1 MQRCS
6 CFLANRK
13 TISRIS
19 IRRTAKSIQV
29 AAALCWV
36 VIIIMS
42 DTYSAT
48 SATVAALSSTALK
61 TSKVGR
67 SQRQQQE
74 RWLVVDFDG
83 TCTIRDT
90 TPLLPRLAY
99 LIESQNNDNNKD
111 NEHELHA
118 KKYLDLM
125 ERLSI
130 FTNLENEY
138 FQRYVEVMGSIE
150 SEHTIEDDGNNNNNF
165 LHSQLE
171 YSLDRLDCISSE
183 ITEKVNTSKI
193 LKGLGSVSYN
203 KLLELIQIYQ
213 QKQEKLEEVVDNNDD
228 EVTAIFEGNLRDS
241 LQLHP
246 GCISILQRHATCDM
260 SNNNKNNWRIGILS
274 INWCPTLIEAVV
286 LNPLCD
292 ERQLNFEDMPIW
304 CNTVDENGVVSL
316 LVPGAIAK
324 KERILKLQQ
333 NQNNNNNLV
342 VYVGDSSTDLLALIQ
357 ADVGILLMG
366 SKSTIGLAL
375 KFGVTIRSLNDY
387 NNHNDDIDNSNNEFN
402 NNNNISTTTTT
413 STKEEKENNGVDII
427 WTASDWDEIG
437 SFLNHN
443 DERLH

>member
-6 CFLANRK
+6 CFLANR
-13 TISRIS
+13 TTTSRIP
-19 IRRTAKSIQV
+19 IRTTTVKPIQV
-29 AAALCWV
+29 VAALCWV
-36 VIIIMS
+36 VIVSMS
-42 DTYSAT
+42 DTYSTT
-48 SATVAALSSTALK
+48 SAKVAALSSTTLT

-67 SQRQQQE
+67 SQQQQE

-99 LIESQNNDNNKD
+99 LIESQNKDNKD
-111 NEHELHA
+111 DEHEHHS
-118 KKYLDLM
+118 KGEVLDLM

-138 FQRYVEVMGSIE
+138 FQRYVEVMRSIE
-150 SEHTIEDDGNNNNNF
+150 SESTIEDIGNNNNNY

-171 YSLDRLDCISSE
+171 LSLDRLDCISSE
-183 ITEKVNTSKI
+183 ITEKVNKSNI
-193 LKGLGSVSYN
+193 LKGLGSVCYN
-203 KLLELIQIYQ
+203 KLLELIQNYQ
-213 QKQEKLEEVVDNNDD
+213 QQQQHD
-228 EVTAIFEGNLRDS
+228 EVTIFEGNLRDS

-246 GCISILQRHATCDM
+246 GCISILQRYATCM
-260 SNNNKNNWRIGILS
+260 SSNNNWRIGVLS

-286 LNPLCD
+286 LNPLCN
-292 ERQLNFEDMPIW
+292 ERSESESEESTTTSLNFEDIPIW
-304 CNTVDENGVVSL
+304 CNTVDENGIVSL
-316 LVPGAIAK
+316 VVPGAIAK

-333 NQNNNNNLV
+333 QQQQNNVV

-366 SKSTIGLAL
+366 SKSTIGLAK
-375 KFGVTIRSLNDY
+375 KFGVTFRSLNDY
-387 NNHNDDIDNSNNEFN
+387 NNYYN
-402 NNNNISTTTTT
+402 NNDKTTGN
-413 STKEEKENNGVDII
+413 ENGFDVV
-427 WTASDWDEIG
+427 WTASDWEEIG

>member
-6 CFLANRK
+6 CILANR
-13 TISRIS
+13 TTTSRIP
-19 IRRTAKSIQV
+19 IRTTTVKLIQVV
-29 AAALCWV
+29 AAALCWI
-36 VIIIMS
+36 VIVSMS

-48 SATVAALSSTALK
+48 SAKVAALSSTTLTTA
-61 TSKVGR
+61 KVGR
-67 SQRQQQE
+67 SQQQE

-99 LIESQNNDNNKD
+99 LIESQNNDNNDDDEHKQHVKRKD
-111 NEHELHA
+111 P
-118 KKYLDLM
+118 DLM

-150 SEHTIEDDGNNNNNF
+150 SESTVEDVGNNNNNNH

-183 ITEKVNTSKI
+183 ITEKVTKSNI
-193 LKGLGSVSYN
+193 LKGLGSVRYN
-203 KLLELIQIYQ
+203 KLLELIQNYQ
-213 QKQEKLEEVVDNNDD
+213 HKQEEEEQQQQQHD
-228 EVTAIFEGNLRDS
+228 EVPIFEGNLRDS

-246 GCISILQRHATCDM
+246 GCISILQRHATCM
-260 SNNNKNNWRIGILS
+260 SSNNNWRIGVLS

-286 LNPLCD
+286 LNPLCN
-292 ERQLNFEDMPIW
+292 ERSSSESKESTTTTSLNFEDIPIW
-304 CNTVDENGVVSL
+304 SNTVDENGTVSL
-316 LVPGAIAK
+316 TVPGAIAK

-333 NQNNNNNLV
+333 QQQQQQQNSNNNLV

-366 SKSTIGLAL
+366 SKSTIGLGI
-375 KFGVTIRSLNDY
+375 KFGVTFRSLNDY
-387 NNHNDDIDNSNNEFN
+387 NNYYN
-402 NNNNISTTTTT
+402 NNDKKT
-413 STKEEKENNGVDII
+413 ENENCLDVV

-443 DERLH
+443 DEQLH